1 MRLSREQVEYVAHL
15 ARLGVTEDEIDQFAE
30 QLSAI
35 LEHFATIQQ
44 LDTEA
49 IPPTALVVALQD
61 VMRDDVVTPS
71 YPREVILANAPRDE
85 DGYFRVKAVL
95 E

>member
-1 MRLSREQVEYVAHL
+1 MRLSREQVKYVAHL
-15 ARLGVTEDEIDQFAE
+15 ARLGISEDEIEQFAE

-44 LDTEA
+44 IDTEA

-71 YPREVILANAPRDE
+71 YPRDVILANAPRQE
-85 DGYFRVKAVL
+85 DGYIRVKAVL

>member
-1 MRLSREQVEYVAHL
+1 MRLSSEQVRYVAHL
-15 ARLGVTEDEIDQFAE
+15 ARLGVTDEEVEQFAD

-44 LDTEA
+44 IDTEE
-49 IPPTALVVALQD
+49 IPPTAHVVTLQD
-61 VMRDDVVTPS
+61 VMRDDVVTPPFS
-71 YPREVILANAPRDE
+71 REMMLANAPREE
-85 DGYFRVKAVL
+85 DGYIRVKAVL

>member
-1 MRLSREQVEYVAHL
+1 MRLSREQVQYVAHL
-15 ARLGVTEDEIDQFAE
+15 ARLGISEDEIERFAE

-44 LDTEA
+44 IDTEA

-71 YPREVILANAPRDE
+71 YPRDVILANAPREE
-85 DGYFRVKAVL
+85 DGYLRVKAVL

>member
-1 MRLSREQVEYVAHL
+1 MRLSREQVQYVAHL
-15 ARLGVTEDEIDQFAE
+15 ARLGVSEDEIEQFAE

-44 LDTEA
+44 IDTEA

-71 YPREVILANAPRDE
+71 YPRDVILANAPRVE
-85 DGYFRVKAVL
+85 DGYIRVKAVL

>member
-1 MRLSREQVEYVAHL
+1 MRLSREQVQYVAHL
-15 ARLGVTEDEIDQFAE
+15 ARLGISEDEIEQFAE

-44 LDTEA
+44 IDTEA

-71 YPREVILANAPRDE
+71 YPRDVILANAPRQE
-85 DGYFRVKAVL
+85 DGYIRVKAVL